1 MVMMQEELSLTSWIT
16 YRVMAL
22 LVAASLPVS
31 VSWADGT
38 TKKKKPAEPA
48 KKHVKTKESPKY
60 DVIVAGVHGPKDQ
73 RKPARPIAIVLAF
86 ADGSTQKVDISKYR
100 RITIDGDRQQVLLHS
115 GDLKAP
121 FAPASHG
128 HAPGPA
134 AVRIASPPH
143 GPGSKPTPV
152 RIPLKAGVLPKQAH
166 VDVKLAFDHAKPP
179 NKAKQPKPSPAKKA
193 HPIQKTAETD
203 KRRLERLEKMLKKL
217 EQEVRLLKDKAVKPT
232 NQPKK

>member
-1 MVMMQEELSLTSWIT
+1 MVMMQEKLSRTSWIT

-86 ADGSTQKVDISKYR
+86 ADGSTQKVDISKHR

-115 GDLKAP
+115 GDLKA
-121 FAPASHG
+121 
-128 HAPGPA
+128 
-134 AVRIASPPH
+134 
-143 GPGSKPTPV
+143 
-152 RIPLKAGVLPKQAH
+152 GVLPKQAH
-166 VDVKLAFDHAKPP
+166 VDLKLAFDHAKPP

-193 HPIQKTAETD
+193 HPVQKTAETD
-203 KRRLERLEKMLKKL
+203 KRRLDRLEKMLKKL

-232 NQPKK
+232 NQPKQ